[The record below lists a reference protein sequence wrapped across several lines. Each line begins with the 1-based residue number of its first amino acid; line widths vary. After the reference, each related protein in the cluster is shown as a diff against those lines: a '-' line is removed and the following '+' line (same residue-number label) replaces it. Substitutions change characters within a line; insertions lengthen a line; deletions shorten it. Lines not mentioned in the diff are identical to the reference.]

1 MAGLYIHIPFCAS
14 KCSYCDFYSCTSL
27 GARESFIDA
36 LVREMSARRDFLS
49 GEPVRTLYLGGG
61 TPSLLTPA
69 QLSHILDEA
78 AANFDLRPEEI
89 TTEAN
94 PDDLTPQ
101 YIEALAQT
109 GIDRLSIGVQSFDK
123 AHLRLMNRRHTGEQA
138 AKAIA
143 DAQKAGFDNISA
155 DLIFGIPGMSVRQWR
170 DNIERMVSLGVQH
183 ISAYHLSIEE
193 GTPFAAMA
201 RRGEIAPAEEEA
213 NEEQY
218 RLLREALTAAGFEH
232 YEISNFALPGYRAR
246 HNSSYWQGVPYL
258 GLGPSAHSYDG
269 SRRQWCTAD
278 AERYIAQSPSA
289 KLFHTERLSPE
300 DLYNEYVMVRLRCA
314 GGVELADL
322 ERKFG
327 NEAAEKF
334 VRDTKIFISGGKMQN
349 KEGHISVLP
358 ESFLISDRIISHLF
372 NV

>member
-36 LVREMSARRDFLS
+36 LVREMRARRDYLS
-49 GEPVRTLYLGGG
+49 GEPVRTLYFGGG
-61 TPSLLTPA
+61 TPSLLAPL
-69 QLSHILDEA
+69 QLSRILDEA

-89 TTEAN
+89 TLEAN

-101 YIEALAQT
+101 YIEALAHT
-109 GIDRLSIGVQSFDK
+109 GIDRLSMGVQSFDE

-138 AKAIA
+138 AKAVGN
-143 DAQKAGFDNISA
+143 AQRTGFDNISA
-155 DLIFGIPGMSVRQWR
+155 DLIFGIPGMSLRQWR
-170 DNIERMVSLGVQH
+170 DNIERMLSLGVQH

-201 RRGEIAPAEEEA
+201 RRGEIAPAGEEA
-213 NEEQY
+213 SVEQY
-218 RLLREALTAAGFEH
+218 HLLRGMLTEAGYEH

-246 HNSSYWQGVPYL
+246 HNSSYWRGIPYL

-278 AERYIAQSPSA
+278 AERYITGSPSA
-289 KLFHTERLSPE
+289 ELFHTERLSSE
-300 DLYNEYVMVRLRCA
+300 ELYNEYIMVRLRCA
-314 GGVELADL
+314 EGVELADL

-327 NEAAEKF
+327 PEAAEKF
-334 VRDTKIFISGGKMQN
+334 ESDTKIFISGGKMQN

-358 ESFLISDRIISHLF
+358 ESFLVSDRIISHLF